1 MNSLNLNQLTE
12 NLSSDDMG
20 VLNSLLHSKDF
31 KKKMSKL
38 SKTERNKLFGG
49 MNANANTNVEQQQE
63 EITKDFKD
71 MTDDEKKIHREK
83 LKLKLKNKQ
92 NQKKSSRTNDFG
104 KKNNIDNTIN
114 ELSQF
119 LNTAPNLTNS
129 TNNSTNNS
137 MPPVSLDPVEIS
149 KPTEEELDNLED
161 YLK

>member
-20 VLNSLLHSKDF
+20 ILNNLLHSKDF

-38 SKTERNKLFGG
+38 SKTERNNLFGG

-129 TNNSTNNS
+129 TNNSTNNPI
-137 MPPVSLDPVEIS
+137 PPVSLDSVEIS
-149 KPTEEELDNLED
+149 KPIEELDDLED